1 MIAMHFSF
9 MVLDLGHRVQL
20 VVGIKQ
26 DNSSRVILVLYDI
39 AREAL
44 RLSWKS
50 KTYIIISEHQQLN
63 FPCLTF
69 QVAAVIYEIS
79 SQFSMESLKWVIN

>member
-1 MIAMHFSF
+1 MHFSF

-50 KTYIIISEHQQLN
+50 KTCIIISEHQQLN